1 MLIFLLLLLITVA
14 VILRR
19 PQNRKVR
26 PASQCFERSRT
37 AAVWTEE
44 PSVETLGGGPD
55 FTIWRLRFGI
65 DILIHSK

>member
-1 MLIFLLLLLITVA
+1 MLIFLLIITVA
-14 VILRR
+14 VRLRR

-44 PSVETLGGGPD
+44 PSVETLGGGFD

-65 DILIHSK
+65 GILIHNK